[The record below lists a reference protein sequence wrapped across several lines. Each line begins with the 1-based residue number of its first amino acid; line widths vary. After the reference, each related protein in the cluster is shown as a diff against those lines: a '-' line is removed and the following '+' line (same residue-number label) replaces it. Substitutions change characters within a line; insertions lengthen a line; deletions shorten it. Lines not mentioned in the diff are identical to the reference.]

1 MHIVV
6 TIKQVPDTSEVRIDP
21 KTNTMVRGGVPSI
34 VNPDDTHAIEEAIR
48 LKERHGGRVTV
59 LSMGPPQAIA
69 ALREAIS
76 YGADEAVL
84 CSDRGFAAADTLA
97 TSYVLWAAIR
107 KLDEEEPVDLV
118 LAGKQAIDGDTG
130 QVPPG
135 VATRLGWPQL
145 TYVRRILEFDP
156 PARRIRVERL
166 ADGGIEILESRLP
179 AVVTVGRE
187 INEPRYASL
196 PNMLRAARYQPRI
209 WDRKTL
215 NLDETKIGLRGSP
228 TIVSKVWAPP
238 RRQRPPVIMLSHGD
252 REPDAVAADL
262 LDRLIADG
270 AFDWA
275 PTPAPAAR

>member
-1 MHIVV
+1 
-6 TIKQVPDTSEVRIDP
+6 
-21 KTNTMVRGGVPSI
+21 MVRGGVPSI

>member
-69 ALREAIS
+69 ALKEAIS

-97 TSYVLWAAIR
+97 TYYVLWAAIR
-107 KLDEEEPVDLV
+107 RLDEEEPVDLV
-118 LAGKQAIDGDTG
+118 IAGKQAIDGDTG

-135 VATRLGWPQL
+135 IATRLGWPQL
-145 TYVRRILEFDP
+145 TYVRRIVEFDL
-156 PARRIRVERL
+156 AGRRIRVERM
-166 ADGGIEILESRLP
+166 ADGGIEVLEARLP
-179 AVVTVGRE
+179 AVLTVGRE

-215 NLDETKIGLRGSP
+215 ELDETKIGLRGSP

-238 RRQRPPVIMLSHGD
+238 RRQRPPVIMLSNGD
-252 REPDAVAADL
+252 RDPDAVAADL

-275 PTPAPAAR
+275 PTPAPAAE

>member
-69 ALREAIS
+69 ALKEAIS

-107 KLDEEEPVDLV
+107 RLDEEEPVDLV
-118 LAGKQAIDGDTG
+118 IAGKQAIDGDTG

-135 VATRLGWPQL
+135 IATRLGWPQL
-145 TYVRRILEFDP
+145 TYVRRIVEFDL
-156 PARRIRVERL
+156 AGRRIRVERM
-166 ADGGIEILESRLP
+166 ADGGIEVLEARLP
-179 AVVTVGRE
+179 AVLTVGRE

-215 NLDETKIGLRGSP
+215 ELDETKIGLRGSP

-238 RRQRPPVIMLSHGD
+238 RRQRPPVIMLSNGD
-252 REPDAVAADL
+252 RDPDAVAADL

-275 PTPAPAAR
+275 PTPAPAAE

>member
-252 REPDAVAADL
+252 RDPDAVAADL